1 MKADDELCFCFHVT
15 WRKVINYLRQHPVKH
30 ASQLSECY
38 GAGTGCGWCR
48 KQITRL
54 MDDVQTNPPTS
65 NDLDAWL
72 IARTPTAKS
81 HAEGRE
87 VYLAEKEKPSS

>member
-15 WRKVINYLRQHPVKH
+15 VRKVINYLRLHPVKH
-30 ASQLSECY
+30 ASQVAECY

-54 MDDVQTNPPTS
+54 MTDVQANPPAQQ
-65 NDLDAWL
+65 DLDEWL
-72 IARTPTAKS
+72 ESRSPSAKS
-81 HAEGRE
+81 HAEGRT
-87 VYLAEKEKPSS
+87 VYLAEKENPES

>member
-1 MKADDELCFCFHVT
+1 MNADDELCFCFHVT

-30 ASQLSECY
+30 ASQIADCY

-54 MDDVQTNPPTS
+54 MVDVQANPPTT

-72 IARTPTAKS
+72 ISRSPSAKS
-81 HAEGRE
+81 HAEGRV
-87 VYLAEKEKPSS
+87 VYLAEKENQTP